1 MKTKK
6 NKQNVFSLRLK
17 NGINIML
24 NNRLVLRVY
33 DFGKSRETEIMAVD
47 YTIYENWYKYMSSVL
62 NQIQGGADYQGTSLA
77 GRAAVSDQSF
87 TREFMNTLQRLRG
100 NTVWD
105 AAGSGSVYG
114 AGRASAGREAAQI
127 QTGSESMDAIFEE
140 AAERYNVPL
149 NLLKAIG
156 KAESGF
162 NANAVSPAGA
172 QGVMQLMPS
181 TARALGVDDPFDAR
195 SNIMGGARYIAEK
208 LNQYNGDI
216 ELALAA
222 YNAGSG
228 NVAKYGGVPP
238 FAETRNYISRIKGYM
253 NGDLTTGKT
262 VEKSA
267 SGSESADGDSHQ
279 LSGTSLNYQDWLQVG
294 LSSGYLSAAGSKSLQ
309 STYDLTKENAQYFVD
324 MMRLQMLSRV
334 SSLSTLNWSSDN
346 SDGNNFFL

>member
-1 MKTKK
+1 MIIG
-6 NKQNVFSLRLK
+6 N
-17 NGINIML
+17 
-24 NNRLVLRVY
+24 
-33 DFGKSRETEIMAVD
+33 SRETEIMAVD
-47 YTIYENWYKYMSSVL
+47 YTAYENWYKYMSGVL
-62 NQIQGGADYQGTSLA
+62 NQIQGGTGYQGTSYTNRTTLY
-77 GRAAVSDQSF
+77 GQNF
-87 TREFMNTLQRLRG
+87 TETFLDTLQRLNG
-100 NTVWD
+100 NQTVKARS
-105 AAGSGSVYG
+105 AAEKQETV
-114 AGRASAGREAAQI
+114 QI
-127 QTGSESMDAIFEE
+127 QTGSESMDAIFAE

-172 QGVMQLMPS
+172 QGVMQLMPA
-181 TARALGVDDPFDAR
+181 TAKALGVDDPFDAR

-238 FAETRNYISRIKGYM
+238 FTETRNYIARIKGYM

-262 VEKSA
+262 VESKTVSA
-267 SGSESADGDSHQ
+267 AADESEQTAGQ
-279 LSGTSLNYQDWLQVG
+279 IFGTSLNYWDLLRSGVNS
-294 LSSGYLSAAGSKSLQ
+294 LYTAAESSSAMKGA
-309 STYDLTKENAQYFVD
+309 YDLTKENAQYFVD

-334 SSLSTLNWSSDN
+334 SSLSTWNGTSDTSNGN
-346 SDGNNFFL
+346 SFFL